1 MVRQETWVLRV
12 PSALRTLPSTVC
24 TRPAGAVSRA
34 HPSGTICR
42 ILLLFPSLST
52 TGVSYMVL
60 QETLVLQVPS
70 ALHTLPSTVCTRP
83 AGAVSRAHPAE
94 TIWRILSFSLR
105 SPPPGC
111 RRHPRSADR
120 RTPTMSPPLYLSVS
134 FPRGIVSSC
143 TPTVQGA
150 RYASSVV
157 QPQSGCARAVMQPLP
172 QGSLRA
178 FKGHGASRSHG
189 SREGPKVLDCCTPAP
204 FWRPFW

>member
-1 MVRQETWVLRV
+1 MGCFHGPNIEG
-12 PSALRTLPSTVC
+12 TVC
-24 TRPAGAVSRA
+24 TRAAGTVSRA

-42 ILLLFPSLST
+42 ILLLSPSLST

-94 TIWRILSFSLR
+94 TIWRMSFSLR

-120 RTPTMSPPLYLSVS
+120 RAPTMSPPLYLSVS
-134 FPRGIVSSC
+134 FPTGIVSSC
-143 TPTVQGA
+143 TPTVSGA

-157 QPQSGCARAVMQPLP
+157 LQKRLVLHGGLGPTAIFPFHSGTCAGPL
-172 QGSLRA
+172 A
-178 FKGHGASRSHG
+178 
-189 SREGPKVLDCCTPAP
+189 PAP
-204 FWRPFW
+204 WRSFPRGAWRVFSLELVCS